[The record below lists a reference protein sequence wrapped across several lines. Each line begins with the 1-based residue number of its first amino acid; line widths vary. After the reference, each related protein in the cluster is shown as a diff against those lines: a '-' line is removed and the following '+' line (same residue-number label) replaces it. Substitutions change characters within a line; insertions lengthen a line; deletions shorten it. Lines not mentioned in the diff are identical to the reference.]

1 MNEVNTVHDFRTPH
15 AFTVAIAA
23 VAVIALAIVTWMLR
37 NESNGINH
45 DPAHAMTFAAAMF
58 ALITGMGW
66 VLSRQHVRI
75 EGTRIGLQSIS
86 TLYRWREFDTSDVE
100 QIDFDNANTGGR
112 AAVSALVLR
121 LRRTPGRRWRKVR
134 IIDHVFMSEGD
145 SPLMSALTQ
154 ALRRGRDYGTCSA
167 SSPERT
173 PC

>member
-1 MNEVNTVHDFRTPH
+1 MVQDFRTPH

-23 VAVIALAIVTWMLR
+23 VAAIALAIVTWMLR

-45 DPAHAMTFAAAMF
+45 DPAHAVTFAAAMF

-66 VLSRQHVRI
+66 VLSRQHIRI
-75 EGTRIGLQSIS
+75 EGTRIGLRSIS

-100 QIDFDNANTGGR
+100 QIGFDDANAGGR

-134 IIDHVFMSEGD
+134 IIDHVFMGEGD

-154 ALRRGRDYGTCSA
+154 ALRRGRDIGRSYGTCSA

-173 PC
+173 RC